1 MSSRIISLFACVVSM
16 FIGLTTQAI
25 SSEIAVDAK
34 SVNPILISQRQ
45 QELSLNELRAK
56 SRSITVKVLAGD
68 AWGSGILIQKKG
80 QTYAVITNDHVISLA
95 KSYRIQTPDG
105 RIYQASRNQ
114 NAQFNDDDLA
124 LLSFRSENSYQIANL
139 ATSKLTV
146 GNKTYA
152 AGFPLEANG
161 FVFTVG
167 KVDNILPKP
176 FLRGYQLGYSNDI
189 LNGMSGGPVLNRY
202 GEVIAINGRHKF
214 PLWGNNYIFKDG
226 TTPAAEVIT
235 QMERSSWAIPIQ
247 TFLQEAPQFAT
258 SRNSTP
264 KVKTPSITTPVL
276 LPRMLAPNFPAS
288 NTVNPQSRFRTL
300 W

>member
-1 MSSRIISLFACVVSM
+1 MPSCIISIFACVVSV
-16 FIGLTTQAI
+16 FFGLTTQAL
-25 SSEIAVDAK
+25 SSEIAVDAE
-34 SVNPILISQRQ
+34 SMNPILLSQRQ
-45 QELSLNELRAK
+45 QQLSLNQLQATA
-56 SRSITVKVLAGD
+56 RSITVKVLVGD

-80 QTYAVITNDHVISLA
+80 QTYTVITNNHVISLA
-95 KSYRIQTPDG
+95 KTYRIQTADG
-105 RIYQASRNQ
+105 IIYQASQNQ

-124 LLSFRSENSYQIANL
+124 LLSFRSANSYQIANL

-146 GNKTYA
+146 GNETYA

-167 KVDNILPKP
+167 KVDNVLPKP

-202 GEVIAINGRHKF
+202 GQLVAINGRQKF

-226 TTPAAEVIT
+226 TTPVAEVIT

-247 TFLQEAPQFAT
+247 TFLQQAPQFAT
-258 SRNSTP
+258 SINSLP
-264 KVKTPSITTPVL
+264 KVQTSSTTTPVSA
-276 LPRMLAPNFPAS
+276 PRMLAPDFPAS